1 MSGLTGADIVR
12 LIKSDREALRELATS
27 IASESELR
35 LALVNAALAEVATK
49 KDLERVENALRRD
62 MEKLWG

>member
-1 MSGLTGADIVR
+1 MR
-12 LIKSDREALRELATS
+12 LIKSDKEALRELASS

-35 LALVNAALAEVATK
+35 LALVNEALAEVATK
-49 KDLERVENALRRD
+49 KDLERMENALRRD